1 MIVIK
6 KMESQYSLFSPTIV
20 VNKKLGSID
29 ESKQYGLFPH
39 KVVMYKT
46 VDIRDVSQNGLYLK
60 FVRDDFKDYN
70 TCLAAVEQNGLAI
83 KHVPQRIR
91 SAEMYTTA
99 AKQNGAA
106 IKYVPKKLITP
117 ELGLDAVSQ
126 NFLSLFAIPKQMRTY
141 EVYCEAIRQNGLI
154 AEFVPH
160 SMRKGELD
168 VVDVIDPNQDSYI
181 WKSYK
186 IFS

>member
-1 MIVIK
+1 MESLFYPMIVVHRK
-6 KMESQYSLFSPTIV
+6 VS
-20 VNKKLGSID
+20 D
-29 ESKQYGLFPH
+29 EDYTKQYGLIPH

-70 TCLAAVEQNGLAI
+70 TCLAAVEQNG
-83 KHVPQRIR
+83 V
-91 SAEMYTTA
+91 
-99 AKQNGAA
+99 A

-117 ELGLDAVSQ
+117 ELGLEAVSQ

-154 AEFVPH
+154 AEFVPN

-168 VVDVIDPNQDSYI
+168 LVDVIDPNQDSYI
-181 WKSYK
+181 
-186 IFS
+186 